1 MKLSHLI
8 ILNYLFFDN
17 LNAVRSKNISHKEDD
32 CGASELAIK
41 KLQELKK
48 FELDILKD
56 FIKKDTDHT
65 DMYKRYHC
73 ISSDFLKH
81 TKEDDKKKDNY
92 INKQNQT
99 DIENSYNYVINN
111 KNEKNSFI
119 NKIISFVGM
128 WNYKKYG
135 NNIQESKN
143 KLNIY
148 NNNNNNNKTSNEL
161 LYNKEDYTNH
171 IPTNENPNSYMQL
184 SAFNLTKKSMFL
196 GGKDNASQNF
206 EVGNYGSFYMI
217 FGARNTDYPWACSC
231 DPLQLEEYKEKK
243 RSYVLCSNQL
253 DMSIQN
259 SDLFCNPKNGAHY
272 YYFSYFILF
281 LLFITYI

>member
-17 LNAVRSKNISHKEDD
+17 LNGVRSNNISHKEDD

-73 ISSDFLKH
+73 ISSDFLKN
-81 TKEDDKKKDNY
+81 TKQEDKK
-92 INKQNQT
+92 
-99 DIENSYNYVINN
+99 
-111 KNEKNSFI
+111 
-119 NKIISFVGM
+119 
-128 WNYKKYG
+128 
-135 NNIQESKN
+135 
-143 KLNIY
+143 
-148 NNNNNNNKTSNEL
+148 NEL

-231 DPLQLEEYKEKK
+231 DTLQLEEYKEKK

-272 YYFSYFILF
+272 YYLSYFILF
-281 LLFITYI
+281 FLFITYI

>member
-17 LNAVRSKNISHKEDD
+17 LNGIRSKNISHKEDD
-32 CGASELAIK
+32 CGASELAIQ

-73 ISSDFLKH
+73 ISSDFLKNPI
-81 TKEDDKKKDNY
+81 KQDKKKDNY
-92 INKQNQT
+92 INKQEKT
-99 DIENSYNYVINN
+99 DIDNSYNYVSNN
-111 KNEKNSFI
+111 KNEKTSFI

-128 WNYKKYG
+128 WNYKKYV
-135 NNIQESKN
+135 NDIKEPKN
-143 KLNIY
+143 EKINIY
-148 NNNNNNNKTSNEL
+148 NNNKTSKEI
-161 LYNKEDYTNH
+161 LYNKKDQTNH

-259 SDLFCNPKNGAHY
+259 SDLFCNPKNGAQY
-272 YYFSYFILF
+272 YYLSYFILF

>member
-17 LNAVRSKNISHKEDD
+17 LNGVRSKNISHKEDD

-73 ISSDFLKH
+73 ISSDFLKNPI
-81 TKEDDKKKDNY
+81 KEDKKKDNY
-92 INKQNQT
+92 INKQDKT
-99 DIENSYNYVINN
+99 DIDNSPNYVNNN
-111 KNEKNSFI
+111 KNEKTSFI
-119 NKIISFVGM
+119 NEIISFVGM
-128 WNYKKYG
+128 WNYKKYV
-135 NNIQESKN
+135 NDIQEPKN
-143 KLNIY
+143 EKINIY
-148 NNNNNNNKTSNEL
+148 NNNKTAKEL
-161 LYNKEDYTNH
+161 LYNKEDHTNH

-184 SAFNLTKKSMFL
+184 SGFILSKKSMFL

-259 SDLFCNPKNGAHY
+259 SDLFCNPKNGAQ
-272 YYFSYFILF
+272 YFYLSYFILF